1 MNDNTP
7 PTRTPTDGSGL
18 TSRVS
23 PQPYAPPAVVWRETY
38 VPEAFGVSCA
48 LQPGNPGCSTGPTTF

>member
-1 MNDNTP
+1 MGLALYPLVPESEASPMNDNTP

-38 VPEAFGVSCA
+38 VPEAFGVS
-48 LQPGNPGCSTGPTTF
+48 